1 MKGDHMPDLDTTE
14 QVRAY
19 LAEMSQTQTFRLRRF
34 PHGWVATTVLSPEVM
49 ARDQGLGQ
57 ARLVIDSE
65 TGVIWVYPSWS
76 TLMVAEEYTDFK
88 ETGVNR
94 AGRQIYPHRWAITI
108 QRTAEDDQTISYQ
121 LTAQSLTDPPEPTQE
136 YPLTIDKRTYATD
149 PTNLLTDVA
158 MARAEAESRRNNGV
172 WPETATVR
180 V

>member
-1 MKGDHMPDLDTTE
+1 MPDLDTME
-14 QVRAY
+14 QALAY
-19 LAEMSQTQTFRLRRF
+19 LAEMSPTETFRIQPF
-34 PHGWVATTVLSPEVM
+34 DHGWVGTKYLSRQEMESGV
-49 ARDQGLGQ
+49 GLGLG
-57 ARLVIDSE
+57 RLVIDSQ
-65 TGVIWVYPSWS
+65 TGIIYTYPSWS
-76 TLMVAEEYTDFK
+76 DLMVIEAFTEFK

-94 AGRQIYPHRWAITI
+94 GARRIYPHEWNITI
-108 QRTAEDDQTISYQ
+108 QRTAEDDQTIVYH
-121 LTAQSLTDPPEPTQE
+121 LTATSLTDPPEATQE